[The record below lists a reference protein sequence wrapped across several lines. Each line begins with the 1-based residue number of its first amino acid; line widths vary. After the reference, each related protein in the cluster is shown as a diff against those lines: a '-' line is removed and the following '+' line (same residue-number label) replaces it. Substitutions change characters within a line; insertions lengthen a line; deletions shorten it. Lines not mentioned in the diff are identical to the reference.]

1 MFLVP
6 IRRVSTLVM
15 IQVLKTTHDLPNPC
29 HPRPTGQGIPPWQL
43 KIEGRLLEPPNQRA
57 KDWTPPRQ
65 FSTLI
70 KSMVVELARDTAL
83 YNDSNIVEWHQN
95 SSRPILDGF
104 TIRRTGDTPA
114 KVRLVLNLQQYPEQ
128 FRVAPELG
136 NVLGIKE
143 ESRAGIIQALWSYIK
158 THNLQD
164 KVDRKRIHADAMLR
178 PCIFGAEVIP
188 FNFLPEMVNRYLAPS
203 NPVVI
208 HYTVNPSMP
217 PPERP
222 AAWDIELKLEDV
234 TLKSKMQAVTL
245 NASRDTLR
253 ELTKLDDEVRSGAA
267 PSVL

>member
-43 KIEGRLLEPPNQRA
+43 KIEGCLLEPPNQRA

-65 FSTLI
+65 LSTLI

-95 SSRPILDGF
+95 SSHPILDGF

-128 FRVAPELG
+128 FRVAPEL
-136 NVLGIKE
+136 
-143 ESRAGIIQALWSYIK
+143 
-158 THNLQD
+158 
-164 KVDRKRIHADAMLR
+164 
-178 PCIFGAEVIP
+178 
-188 FNFLPEMVNRYLAPS
+188 
-203 NPVVI
+203 
-208 HYTVNPSMP
+208 
-217 PPERP
+217 
-222 AAWDIELKLEDV
+222 
-234 TLKSKMQAVTL
+234 
-245 NASRDTLR
+245 
-253 ELTKLDDEVRSGAA
+253 
-267 PSVL
+267 